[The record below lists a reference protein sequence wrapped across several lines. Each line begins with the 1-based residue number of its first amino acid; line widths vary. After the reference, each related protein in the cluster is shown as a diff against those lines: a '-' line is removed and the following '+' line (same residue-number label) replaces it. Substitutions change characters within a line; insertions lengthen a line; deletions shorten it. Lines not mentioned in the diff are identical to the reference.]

1 MNTLLGVQIV
11 AGAGA
16 RASECEYQKQD
27 VPYNVKFSRHV
38 DFALLMCAY
47 FTTLKF
53 RDFAKV
59 LYFDSL

>member
-1 MNTLLGVQIV
+1 M

-16 RASECEYQKQD
+16 RDVSTKKQD
-27 VPYNVKFSRHV
+27 VPYNMKFSRHV
-38 DFALLMCAY
+38 DFAILMCAY